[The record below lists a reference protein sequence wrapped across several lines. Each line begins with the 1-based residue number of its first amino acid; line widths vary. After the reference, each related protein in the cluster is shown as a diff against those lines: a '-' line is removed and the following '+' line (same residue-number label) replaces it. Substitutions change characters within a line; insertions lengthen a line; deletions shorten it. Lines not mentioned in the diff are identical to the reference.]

1 MRDIHVRPEGKDSTL
16 LDEVDLLAGVSGGSF
31 PAAHFGLYGGKS
43 FETFPDELLYP
54 DVEAYIWGT
63 FLLPW
68 NWDWLVNRVA
78 GTNDRMTQVYD
89 RLMFRGATFAGTPSN
104 ESSPQSSPPMLR
116 ATAA

>member
-1 MRDIHVRPEGKDSTL
+1 
-16 LDEVDLLAGVSGGSF
+16 
-31 PAAHFGLYGGKS
+31 
-43 FETFPDELLYP
+43 
-54 DVEAYIWGT
+54 
-63 FLLPW
+63 LPW
-68 NWDWLVNRVA
+68 NWDWLVNPVV